1 MFEMESLTVAHSN
14 FPVLVPTAPRSSHF
28 ALKQFPWT
36 PILFGSLTQY
46 VSPRPFDNKSIP
58 VQLNFLNCKPPAIWS
73 FGRASPPV
81 PNSRVQTILFLTLLT
96 PSP

>member
-14 FPVLVPTAPRSSHF
+14 FPVLVPTAPRSFHF

-36 PILFGSLTQY
+36 PIQSGSLTRY

-58 VQLNFLNCKPPAIWS
+58 VPLNFLNCKPPPIWS
-73 FGRASPPV
+73 YERVSPPV
-81 PNSRVQTILFLTLLT
+81 PNSPVHTILFFPLRT